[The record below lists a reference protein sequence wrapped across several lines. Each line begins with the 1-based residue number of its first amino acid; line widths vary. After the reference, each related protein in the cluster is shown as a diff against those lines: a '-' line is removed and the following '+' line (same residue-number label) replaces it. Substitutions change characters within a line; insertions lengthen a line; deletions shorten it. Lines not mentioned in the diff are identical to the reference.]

1 MKEYIENH
9 PIKSSTEPE
18 LVKWVCDYHNYI
30 NKLNGKKEQD
40 CEKVPVLWGRD
51 DCDCDEVVSLADKD
65 DDDDEDSKK
74 DNTKK
79 VKEVKTDKH
88 KKNKPFLEEGDE
100 T

>member
-9 PIKSSTEPE
+9 PINSTTEPA

-65 DDDDEDSKK
+65 DDDKDSIK
-74 DNTKK
+74 DKIKK
-79 VKEVKTDKH
+79 VKKVKTEKP
-88 KKNKPFLEEGDE
+88 KKNKPFLHESDE